1 MENNMNQI
9 ASLMSKEPYKRYI
22 KATLGR
28 VVVKILDP
36 ITGQQVEVVLSGDPK
51 LKEESCILDLWTSTE
66 QTYFERNNKQILG
79 EGLLVDFKESIEAVP
94 TANNVT
100 DTQIVDALTGKFFQ
114 VKKLLDGF
122 TSTAPVERMLTL
134 AEEMNRPVKTIDA
147 IKGKLAELQISE
159 YEK

>member
-9 ASLMSKEPYKRYI
+9 ASLMAKEPYKRYI

-79 EGLLVDFKESIEAVP
+79 DGLLVDFKESIEAVP
-94 TANNVT
+94 TANNVS
-100 DTQIVDALTGKFFQ
+100 DAQIIEALTGKFFQ

-122 TSTAPVERMLTL
+122 TATAPVERMLTL

-147 IKGKLAELQISE
+147 IKGKLAELQQLE
-159 YEK
+159 YER